1 MTNINQLTIQIS
13 THLQTLKQELD
24 RLAVRQSALVRFRA
38 SVLAGKSLDAS
49 DEENDEVDE
58 IIAHVEAVESD
69 LVTFKAQMHE
79 RLNHARRGAH
89 LASLYAAEKNAS
101 LLYQHVLDG
110 LVLCVADAA
119 TARAGYDELIEN
131 LKEMSHLHDV

>member
-1 MTNINQLTIQIS
+1 MTNINQLAIQIS

-24 RLAVRQSALVRFRA
+24 RLSVRQSALARFRT
-38 SVLAGKSLDAS
+38 SVLAGKSLDVS
-49 DEENDEVDE
+49 DEENEEVDE
-58 IIAHVEAVESD
+58 IVANIEAVESD
-69 LVTFKAQMHE
+69 LATFKAQMLE

-89 LASLYAAEKNAS
+89 LVSLYASEKNTS

-110 LVLCVADAA
+110 LTLCVNDAS
-119 TARAGYDELIEN
+119 TARIGYDELIEN